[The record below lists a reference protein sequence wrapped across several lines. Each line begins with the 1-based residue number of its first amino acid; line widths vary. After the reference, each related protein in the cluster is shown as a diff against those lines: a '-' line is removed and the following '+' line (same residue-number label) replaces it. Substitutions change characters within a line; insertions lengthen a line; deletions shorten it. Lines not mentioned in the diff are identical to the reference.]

1 MVRNIQQTV
10 GGIMICKGCLLYVEL
25 VDVAQRDVGLSRK
38 ETLGFLVD
46 VLVVVV
52 FEDSL
57 EYQLWHFLLHL

>member
-1 MVRNIQQTV
+1 
-10 GGIMICKGCLLYVEL
+10 MICKGCLLYVEL